1 MMILCFFNLIIPL
14 KKLIPVFLLLNY
26 LNIMDS
32 PTPTILYTQF
42 YNVLITLRNMPYYA
56 NGAAE
61 SGNVHGDSKH
71 EAIIKAAL
79 EGHEFVATQKPNGST
94 KEVCRS
100 WVENTQN
107 CPMEIGTFIEQPC
120 GKQDS
125 PDFLVRISKDCVIAL
140 EAKSSKNTTPLYNSA
155 GIKNDYI
162 YIFCSK
168 KHNATTFYW
177 GRDIITPEQ
186 QETLSELF
194 RLQKEIEEVQNK
206 LLNEQ
211 DTNGRGI
218 YYYTRAMIG
227 QRGGAQKTDYFI
239 HNDRVRCEENVLAF
253 FKNHK

>member
-1 MMILCFFNLIIPL
+1 MSFQRFDR
-14 KKLIPVFLLLNY
+14 
-26 LNIMDS
+26 IMD
-32 PTPTILYTQF
+32 TTTNYKTQF
-42 YNVLITLRNMPYYA
+42 TAALVEMRGMPYYA

-61 SGNVHGDSKH
+61 SGNVHGYSNH
-71 EAIIKAAL
+71 EAAIKATL
-79 EGHEFVATQKPNGST
+79 ERNGFVVTQKPNGST
-94 KEVCRS
+94 KEACRS
-100 WVENTQN
+100 WVGDPQA

-125 PDFLVRISKDCVIAL
+125 PDFLVRISQGYVIAL
-140 EAKSSKNTTPLYNSA
+140 EAKSCKDQKPLYNSA

-218 YYYTRAMIG
+218 FYYTRAMIG
-227 QRGGAQKTDYFI
+227 QHGGAEKTDYFT
-239 HNDRVRCEENVLAF
+239 HNDRVRCEENVLAYF
-253 FKNHK
+253 A